1 MKTEIVIARYN
12 EDLSWLK
19 KIPKNIKITIYNK
32 GKDDIENMKNLK
44 NLKYNII
51 KLPNIGRE
59 SHTYLYH
66 IINNYDKLADKTI
79 FTQGESTYHSPG
91 FFDLLKYV
99 KLFEPVQP
107 LTAYYCDSNYT
118 QNKPKYPFPPTSILN
133 YTKDLWI
140 KGNPIHVEYM
150 DNNYVT
156 RYPLMYLEYHIDF
169 IITSMKK
176 LHGIDNLLKFDIE
189 RFRLK
194 NVDPNYLIP
203 TCYAAQFCINK
214 NVILENSIDFYN
226 NIMNILIYD
235 IRNDYFFDTGF
246 ILEKLWLVIF
256 DYKKYNKNYIPI
268 KIEDIPIYDVDL
280 KVKNNNI
287 HFKLFQPVLQVYLEL
302 FIDNQIYKL
311 AIIYKFILFKSKSK
325 NKTLLKILLN
335 ENYHNKKIK
344 KLFTT
349 SNDLDIQIELKNNNF
364 IVFLNNVKIINYHFK
379 YNVNNINSAKIF
391 TITDQYK
398 LIDVLV

>member
-1 MKTEIVIARYN
+1 MKIELVIARYN

-19 KIPKNIKITIYNK
+19 KIPKSIKITVYNK
-32 GKDDIENMKNLK
+32 GND
-44 NLKYNII
+44 NIDFPFI

-79 FTQGESTYHSPG
+79 FTQGDSIFHSPG
-91 FFDLLKYV
+91 FIDLLKNE

-107 LTAYYCDSNYT
+107 LTAYYWPNTSK
-118 QNKPKYPFPPTSILN
+118 NKSKYPCPPPNILN
-133 YTKDLWI
+133 YTKNLWI

-150 DNNYVT
+150 DNNYIT
-156 RYPLMYLEYHIDF
+156 RYPFIYLDGHIDYL
-169 IITSMKK
+169 IASMKK
-176 LHGIDNLLKFDIE
+176 LYGIDNLLKFDIE

-194 NVDPNYLIP
+194 NVDTNYLIP
-203 TCYAAQFCINK
+203 TCFAAQFCINK

-226 NIMNILIYD
+226 NLMNILIYD
-235 IRNDYFFDTGF
+235 IRYLDNGKIFDTGH

-268 KIEDIPIYDVDL
+268 KIDDIPIYDVDL
-280 KVKNNNI
+280 TVKNNNI

-302 FIDNQIYKL
+302 FIDNQFYKI
-311 AIIYKFILFKSKSK
+311 AILSNFILFKSKTQ
-325 NKTLLKILLN
+325 TLLKIVLN
-335 ENYHNKKIK
+335 DNYHNKKLMNTLKNI
-344 KLFTT
+344 
-349 SNDLDIQIELKNNNF
+349 NNLDIHIELKHNNF
-364 IVFLNNVKIINYHFK
+364 IVSLNHIKIINYHFK
-379 YNVNNINSAKIF
+379 YNMNNINSAKIF
-391 TITDQYK
+391 TITEQHK